1 MFLNAQRPAKVRPIR
16 QKWIAY
22 LAAELHARPPK
33 LGHLRDQADCL
44 IEAAHGLHTEQR
56 RAPQDLQHRQHV
68 DSAPFRRC
76 GLD

>member
-22 LAAELHARPPK
+22 LAAELHARLPK

-44 IEAAHGLHTEQR
+44 IEAAHGLHTE
-56 RAPQDLQHRQHV
+56 
-68 DSAPFRRC
+68 
-76 GLD
+76 